1 MQNQQWPSR
10 ALVIA
15 CFLAL
20 SLAAGTATA
29 EVCNL
34 KIVTD
39 ASPDY
44 SDLPSL
50 LHSATAKWASPEEK
64 CWALF
69 YWNHIARRQ
78 TAPMILHGVELTD
91 PIRQF
96 NDYGYTMC
104 STISGINC
112 ALWHNLGLPAKFW
125 DITLHTVPEVFYSG
139 RWHMYDNSMTA
150 LYTLC
155 DGVTIAGVEDIGRE
169 GACAA
174 SGGLSERGHA
184 AKYHCL
190 YATGPNGFLTGAD
203 TQRSLD
209 EEARCFNP
217 NALKYRN
224 YYFNWDY
231 GHRYI
236 LDLRENESYTRYY
249 HRLGKTPAFY
259 VPNEGKDPDDRYA
272 IRGNGIWRFKPS
284 LSAADY
290 LKHIH
295 SATNVT
301 AGPAGLHPA
310 TAGQPAEVVF
320 KVQAANVISSQIIRA
335 SVMRAS
341 REDTASIAV
350 SADNGLHW
358 KEVWQHGATGDT
370 TAEADLVDE
379 VSGAYE
385 TLIRISLQ
393 AKQLPADASLRGL
406 DIQTTTML
414 NAKTQPKLNLR
425 QNTVYI
431 GAGDPAEAIVLWPE
445 LQGGKYKEQVVEE
458 RNMASTPKHPGYQG
472 TVYPAAAGED
482 AWLVYRLDAPADITR
497 VNYGGRFYNR
507 APRSHVDLLYSLDAG
522 QTWTKSWSL
531 RRTSPP
537 WDVIHYESVEI
548 PRGHRS
554 VWLKYQ
560 MNTSQAAPDGC
571 GLYALRLEAD
581 YLPADNTFKPLEVTF
596 NWSERQKDRTLVERS
611 HTQTVPHL
619 PFRYSLNVG
628 GEDHPVVNS
637 LRVNVQGAESGAR
650 QGYSDGRD
658 VDGTKFMPQWL
669 TCGKNIALGKPYT
682 LSAPSSTNWG
692 AGDPDGRKLTRGAG
706 GPSYAGGTSYQA
718 GALWNENVNPVIS
731 LDLETPSACASFG
744 MNLHG
749 YPWWD
754 SLKGEVQDQ
763 VEVLTSLDG
772 KEYRSQGFLKL
783 NLFWKDLPANYMWT
797 DEETMAAGTFRLIP
811 DQPVTTRYVRYRILN
826 KRFFDCAGLE
836 VLDSIR
842 RAPFDLRIAL
852 PDEAGPA
859 VSLAPED
866 DGSEKPG
873 SSDAKISSP
882 AEAATGAAA
891 DSKPASS
898 RPELGA
904 KPLGEPVLEPSTIHS
919 VGVYWII
926 QGDDNKNAAVALD
939 YRKTGAAQWK
949 PARPLFRVEKGAN
962 RLEKGESLVK
972 VPSNA
977 WLFAGSVVLLDPDT
991 AYELRARLSDPDGGA
1006 AECILQA
1013 RTAAEP
1019 FAPAGSPQY
1028 HVIPGVGGGSGNQN
1042 DPYRGLAVAQA
1053 HANAG
1058 AIFLL
1063 HAGVYDGT
1071 FTVTRSGEP
1080 GKPIVWR
1087 GAGDGEAVLDG
1098 QGTDG
1103 RVIAASEAHDVWFEQ
1118 LGVRNG
1124 RWGLVA
1130 HNAARVVIRGCHFYR
1145 VKSAITATRNDHGTE
1160 LPIKGEA

>member
-1 MQNQQWPSR
+1 
-10 ALVIA
+10 
-15 CFLAL
+15 
-20 SLAAGTATA
+20 
-29 EVCNL
+29 
-34 KIVTD
+34 
-39 ASPDY
+39 
-44 SDLPSL
+44 
-50 LHSATAKWASPEEK
+50 
-64 CWALF
+64 
-69 YWNHIARRQ
+69 
-78 TAPMILHGVELTD
+78 
-91 PIRQF
+91 
-96 NDYGYTMC
+96 
-104 STISGINC
+104 
-112 ALWHNLGLPAKFW
+112 
-125 DITLHTVPEVFYSG
+125 
-139 RWHMYDNSMTA
+139 
-150 LYTLC
+150 
-155 DGVTIAGVEDIGRE
+155 
-169 GACAA
+169 
-174 SGGLSERGHA
+174 
-184 AKYHCL
+184 
-190 YATGPNGFLTGAD
+190 
-203 TQRSLD
+203 
-209 EEARCFNP
+209 
-217 NALKYRN
+217 
-224 YYFNWDY
+224 
-231 GHRYI
+231 
-236 LDLRENESYTRYY
+236 
-249 HRLGKTPAFY
+249 
-259 VPNEGKDPDDRYA
+259 
-272 IRGNGIWRFKPS
+272 
-284 LSAADY
+284 
-290 LKHIH
+290 
-295 SATNVT
+295 
-301 AGPAGLHPA
+301 
-310 TAGQPAEVVF
+310 
-320 KVQAANVISSQIIRA
+320 
-335 SVMRAS
+335 
-341 REDTASIAV
+341 
-350 SADNGLHW
+350 
-358 KEVWQHGATGDT
+358 
-370 TAEADLVDE
+370 
-379 VSGAYE
+379 
-385 TLIRISLQ
+385 
-393 AKQLPADASLRGL
+393 
-406 DIQTTTML
+406 ML

-692 AGDPDGRKLTRGAG
+692 AGDPDGRKLTRRAG

-866 DGSEKPG
+866 
-873 SSDAKISSP
+873 
-882 AEAATGAAA
+882 
-891 DSKPASS
+891 
-898 RPELGA
+898 
-904 KPLGEPVLEPSTIHS
+904 
-919 VGVYWII
+919 
-926 QGDDNKNAAVALD
+926 
-939 YRKTGAAQWK
+939 
-949 PARPLFRVEKGAN
+949 
-962 RLEKGESLVK
+962 
-972 VPSNA
+972 
-977 WLFAGSVVLLDPDT
+977 
-991 AYELRARLSDPDGGA
+991 
-1006 AECILQA
+1006 
-1013 RTAAEP
+1013 
-1019 FAPAGSPQY
+1019 
-1028 HVIPGVGGGSGNQN
+1028 
-1042 DPYRGLAVAQA
+1042 
-1053 HANAG
+1053 
-1058 AIFLL
+1058 
-1063 HAGVYDGT
+1063 
-1071 FTVTRSGEP
+1071 
-1080 GKPIVWR
+1080 
-1087 GAGDGEAVLDG
+1087 
-1098 QGTDG
+1098 
-1103 RVIAASEAHDVWFEQ
+1103 
-1118 LGVRNG
+1118 
-1124 RWGLVA
+1124 RWEEG
-1130 HNAARVVIRGCHFYR
+1130 
-1145 VKSAITATRNDHGTE
+1145 
-1160 LPIKGEA
+1160 

>member
-1 MQNQQWPSR
+1 MPTEKWLAR
-10 ALVIA
+10 GLAV
-15 CFLAL
+15 FLSSAVL
-20 SLAAGTATA
+20 LAAGAATA

-104 STISGINC
+104 STISGVNC
-112 ALWHNLGLPAKFW
+112 ALWHHLGLPVKFW
-125 DITLHTVPEVFYSG
+125 DITLHTVPEVFYGG
-139 RWHMYDNSMTA
+139 RWHMYDNSMSA

-174 SGGLSERGHA
+174 SAGQTERGHV

-190 YATGPNGFLTGAD
+190 CATGPKGFLTGAD

-209 EEARCFNP
+209 EEAHCFNP
-217 NALKYRN
+217 NALKYRY

-259 VPNEGKDPDDRYA
+259 VPNEGKDPDDRYG

-284 LSAADY
+284 LAAGDY
-290 LKHIH
+290 RKQIH
-295 SATNVT
+295 SATNIT
-301 AGPAGLHPA
+301 AGPAGLYPA
-310 TAGQPAEVVF
+310 AAGQPAEVVL
-320 KVQAANVISSQIIRA
+320 KVQAANVISSQSIRA
-335 SVMRAS
+335 SFTRAG
-341 REDTASIAV
+341 REDAASIAV
-350 SADNGLHW
+350 STDNGLHW
-358 KEVWQHGATGDT
+358 KDIWQAGATGET
-370 TAEADLVDE
+370 AAEAELVTE

-385 TLIRISLQ
+385 TLIRISLR
-393 AKQLPADASLRGL
+393 AKQSPADACLRGL
-406 DIQTTTML
+406 EIQTTTML
-414 NAKTQPKLNLR
+414 NAKTQPRLNLGR
-425 QNTVYI
+425 NTVYI
-431 GAGDPAEAIVLWPE
+431 GAGDPTEAIVLWPE
-445 LQGGKYKEQVVEE
+445 LQGARYKEQIVEE
-458 RNMASTPKHPGYQG
+458 RNMGSTPKHLGYQG
-472 TVYPAAAGED
+472 AVYPATAGED

-497 VNYGGRFYNR
+497 VSYGGRFYNR

-537 WDVIHYESVEI
+537 WDVIHYETVEI

-554 VWLKYQ
+554 VWLKYLL
-560 MNTSQAAPDGC
+560 NTTEAASAGC
-571 GLYALRLEAD
+571 SVYAVRMEAN
-581 YLPADNTFKPLEVTF
+581 YFPADTAFKPLEVTF
-596 NWSERQKDRTLVERS
+596 NWSERQKDRSLVERS

-619 PFRYSLNVG
+619 PFKYCIDVG

-637 LRVNVQGAESGAR
+637 LRVNVQGAASGAKE
-650 QGYSDGRD
+650 GYSDGQD
-658 VDGTKFMPQWL
+658 VGGTKFIPQWL
-669 TCGKNIALGKPYT
+669 TCGKNIAIGKPYT
-682 LSAPSSTNWG
+682 LSAPSGDNWG

-706 GPSYAGGTSYQA
+706 GPSYAGGSSYQS
-718 GALWNENVNPVIS
+718 GALWDQGVNPVIN

-772 KEYRSQGFLKL
+772 KEYSSQGFLKL

-797 DEETMAAGTFRLIP
+797 DEETMTSGTFRFIP
-811 DQPVTTRYVRYRILN
+811 DRPVTTRFVQYRILN

-836 VLDSIR
+836 VLDTIR
-842 RAPFDLRIAL
+842 STPFDLRLAL

-859 VSLAPED
+859 VSLAPAD
-866 DGSEKPG
+866 DGSERHG
-873 SSDAKISSP
+873 SSDSKSP
-882 AEAATGAAA
+882 PSADAGTGAAVG
-891 DSKPASS
+891 SPPSSS
-898 RPELGA
+898 RPDLAA
-904 KPLGEPVLEPSTIHS
+904 KPLSEPVLE
-919 VGVYWII
+919 
-926 QGDDNKNAAVALD
+926 
-939 YRKTGAAQWK
+939 
-949 PARPLFRVEKGAN
+949 
-962 RLEKGESLVK
+962 
-972 VPSNA
+972 
-977 WLFAGSVVLLDPDT
+977 
-991 AYELRARLSDPDGGA
+991 LRA
-1006 AECILQA
+1006 
-1013 RTAAEP
+1013 P
-1019 FAPAGSPQY
+1019 F
-1028 HVIPGVGGGSGNQN
+1028 
-1042 DPYRGLAVAQA
+1042 
-1053 HANAG
+1053 
-1058 AIFLL
+1058 
-1063 HAGVYDGT
+1063 
-1071 FTVTRSGEP
+1071 
-1080 GKPIVWR
+1080 
-1087 GAGDGEAVLDG
+1087 
-1098 QGTDG
+1098 
-1103 RVIAASEAHDVWFEQ
+1103 
-1118 LGVRNG
+1118 
-1124 RWGLVA
+1124 
-1130 HNAARVVIRGCHFYR
+1130 
-1145 VKSAITATRNDHGTE
+1145 
-1160 LPIKGEA
+1160 